1 MAPARTD
8 EEELTV
14 GRIERIGA
22 RRLAEIVV
30 NHCYRDEGLRQA
42 VRIALAAL
50 APGDPLVE
58 MLAAEIDAIRA
69 DRHFYEYGE
78 SGVLASEIDRIRE
91 GITAHLLPTQPLAA
105 AELLG
110 RVIRLDESVFERSD
124 DSDGVI
130 GDAIDEAVADCGR
143 AWAAVPERDPRAL
156 AAEVFDLF
164 VSDDYGARGRVIPA
178 FAEALGASGLD
189 ELERMVRERLDL
201 APSGK
206 NDYRRYGLT
215 AALTD
220 IADARG
226 DVDGYIAAQRLAGTE
241 DAAAKE
247 IGERLLAAGRLEEA
261 LARLD
266 RPGIPEH
273 RLGEIGRLKVEI
285 LERLGRSEEAQAV
298 RWSMFTAFPSMD
310 ILNEYL
316 GRLPQDAVAEARRKA
331 IAIAGQY
338 PDLHRSLHLLAE
350 LDPDTAADLVHRR
363 LDEISGDSHWSLR
376 PVAERLAETQPLA
389 AILLY
394 RRMADAV
401 LRRGHSQHY
410 DQAVRDLVAAE
421 NLVPNVED
429 WLGQPSQEAY
439 RQQVATEYR
448 RKRAFWERM
457 GRAGLSWRQ

>member
-1 MAPARTD
+1 MAPARKGD
-8 EEELTV
+8 EELTV
-14 GRIERIGA
+14 AQVERLGA

-30 NHCYRDEGLRQA
+30 DHCHRDEGLRQA

-58 MLAAEIDAIRA
+58 TLAAEIGAIRA

-78 SGVLASEIDRIRE
+78 SHALADEIDRIRQ
-91 GITAHLLPTQPLAA
+91 GITEHLLPAQPRAA

-110 RVIRLDESVFERSD
+110 RLIRLDANVFERSD

-130 GDAIDEAVADCGR
+130 GDAIGEAVTDCGR
-143 AWAAVPERDPRAL
+143 AWAAVRERDPKIL

-164 VSDDYGARGRVIPA
+164 MSDDYGARGAVVTA

-189 ELERMVRERLDL
+189 ELERMVRERLDH
-201 APSGK
+201 APGGK

-215 AALTD
+215 AALKEL
-220 IADARG
+220 ADARG
-226 DVDGYIAAQRLAGTE
+226 DVDGYIAAQRLAGAE
-241 DAAAKE
+241 DAAVRE

-261 LARLD
+261 LVWLD
-266 RPGIPEH
+266 RPDIPE
-273 RLGEIGRLKVEI
+273 RKRGEIGPLKVEI
-285 LERLGRSEEAQAV
+285 LERLGRSEAAQAV
-298 RWSMFTAFPSMD
+298 RWSMFEASLSAD

-316 GRLPQDAVAEARRKA
+316 GRLSRDAVAEARRKA
-331 IAIAGQY
+331 IMTACRH
-338 PDLHRSLHLLAE
+338 PDVYQSLRLLAE
-350 LDPDTAADLVHRR
+350 LDPDAAADQVHRR
-363 LDEISGDSHWSLR
+363 LDEIAGEIYWVLR
-376 PVAERLAETQPLA
+376 PVAERLAESHPLA
-389 AILLY
+389 AILLH

-410 DQAVRDLVAAE
+410 EHAVRDLVAAE
-421 NLVPNVED
+421 QLVPKVAD
-429 WLGQPSQEAY
+429 WLGHPSQETY

-457 GRAGLSWRQ
+457 GRAGLSWRR